1 MLDDITEAKIQ
12 RFLHGIA
19 DSMNALSRE
28 ALKDLLCKL
37 IGQITHDPA
46 THECQIDYR
55 IAVDPRNKMASP
67 RAGHLI
73 PRLWAT
79 SETLHI

>member
-28 ALKDLLCKL
+28 AVKDFLCKL

-67 RAGHLI
+67 RGRHLI
-73 PRLWAT
+73 PQLRAT
-79 SETLHI
+79 SPLLRI